1 MGSVLII
8 QCSPLTQESMWEMK
22 RRDSRLPTDPDD
34 DGTIQKEYEIITARN
49 GRLNK
54 IHSFTCQRHG
64 AAAFYKRIIE
74 YIFKFF
80 FVGFFFFFFW
90 TQLHVYFKGVIR
102 PEMCN

>member
-54 IHSFTCQRHG
+54 IHSFTCPRHG
-64 AAAFYKRIIE
+64 AAAFHKRIIE
-74 YIFKFF
+74 YILKFY
-80 FVGFFFFFFW
+80 FVVVFFFFLDTVTRVF
-90 TQLHVYFKGVIR
+90 
-102 PEMCN
+102 